1 MGYNKKNAN
10 CINHVDC
17 EEFTKDPINII
28 NCKTNIIKNGT
39 RLIFKENILK
49 MHNMKIH
56 NTTF

>member
-1 MGYNKKNAN
+1 M
-10 CINHVDC
+10 DC

-28 NCKTNIIKNGT
+28 NYKINIIENGI
-39 RLIFKENILK
+39 RLLFKENILK